1 MTWSIRFAARRIA
14 AAAAAVVAG
23 VAFAA
28 PAHAVETINLTVLSG
43 YPPAATWVR
52 AFKEVY
58 MPAVDAELAKDGKYK
73 IAWNEGFS
81 GTIVKPRGEL
91 EGVQSG
97 VGDLAL
103 VVTVFHA
110 DKLPLHKISF
120 VTPFTTQNLGLVVG
134 TLNAMEKSEPAFAK
148 LWDSLGLVNL
158 VLTGPVDNYFI
169 LSKQPIKTV
178 ADLKGKKIGAAGAN
192 LPWVIAAG
200 AAGVSTN
207 LADAY
212 NSLNTGIYEG
222 MIVWAEAAKSFKLCE
237 QAPFIFD
244 GGMGAVQA
252 HTVSFNKAV
261 WAKLPQPVKQ
271 AMTDAAPKHS
281 EAAIGFVNGGA
292 NEALDWCKQ
301 TYKTEIVK
309 PSAAEV
315 KSWVFAIN
323 NEAKVWANDLEKQ
336 GYPGNAILTKYMDTM
351 RAAKQPIVRHWD
363 RE

>member
-1 MTWSIRFAARRIA
+1 MLRSVGLAAGRIA
-14 AAAAAVVAG
+14 AVAATVVAG
-23 VAFAA
+23 VALAI
-28 PAHAVETINLTVLSG
+28 PAHAQETINLTAVSG

-52 AFKEVY
+52 AFKETF
-58 MPAVDAELAKDGKYK
+58 MPAVDAALAKEGKYK

-91 EGVQSG
+91 EAVQSG
-97 VGDLAL
+97 IGDLGII
-103 VVTVFHA
+103 VTAFHA
-110 DKLPLHKISF
+110 DKMPLHKISF
-120 VTPFTTQNLGLVVG
+120 VTPFTTKNLGLVVG

-148 LWDSLGLVNL
+148 IWDNLGLVNL

-192 LPWVIAAG
+192 LPWVTAAG
-200 AAGVSTN
+200 ATGVSTN

-252 HTVSFNKAV
+252 HTVTFNKAV
-261 WAKLPQPVKQ
+261 WAKLPAPVKQ
-271 AMTDAAPKHS
+271 VLIDAAPKDS
-281 EAAIGFVNGGA
+281 EAATGFVNGGA
-292 NEALDWCKQ
+292 SEAIEWCKA
-301 TYKTEIVK
+301 TYKTEIFK
-309 PSAAEV
+309 PTAEEV
-315 KSWVFAIN
+315 KSWAFSMN
-323 NEAKVWANDLEKQ
+323 NEAKVWAEDLDKA
-336 GYPGNAILTKYMDTM
+336 GHPGKAILAKYMDTM
-351 RAAKQPIVRHWD
+351 RAANQPIVRHWD